1 MFFIKKRP
9 TKQSKLVIHAR
20 LEDLASL
27 IEVYFSER
35 SFQECKII
43 LCLDV
48 KKGYE
53 MINKFSNISSNI
65 GKLLNGG
72 VELATLISS
81 GNMYDY
87 DYILRMSDY
96 LILDRELLDTS
107 KNNMIE
113 NRLLHMTELAKSYGL
128 SLFAMN
134 VDEYLEFERLLKYK
148 VEYVSGKYLGDSAS
162 TPTEIEYTRT
172 RLLSKIIKDA
182 QRTKK

>member
-1 MFFIKKRP
+1 MKK
-9 TKQSKLVIHAR
+9 H
-20 LEDLASL
+20 SL
-27 IEVYFSER
+27 ILFLLIISVLTVIFTFSAYAEA
-35 SFQECKII
+35 
-43 LCLDV
+43 LDSGV
-48 KKGYE
+48 CGETLTY
-53 MINKFSNISSNI
+53 
-65 GKLLNGG
+65 LLDDTG
-72 VELATLISS
+72 TLTVSGS